1 MEKIEMKNSW
11 NQITVNEF
19 IQLEQLLQ
27 ADIPESYRTSH
38 VVALLTNKSL
48 DEIESLTAVAYTALA
63 RQLSFISEE
72 PKYNE
77 LKDEYII
84 NDRKYILKADLT
96 QISTAQY
103 IDYQNYMKEEEKD
116 VTKLLS
122 CWLIPDGK
130 EYGDGYDMKTVIGD
144 MGDLPL
150 QDSLAICFF
159 FPKQLAA
166 YILILKDSLKKN
178 LKTLA
183 KTEKKITKKQIK
195 QLEDSLNNM
204 ASCLWSLPFAKQQ

>member
-11 NQITVNEF
+11 NQVTVNEF

-38 VVALLTNKSL
+38 VVALLTGKSL

-84 NDRKYILKADLT
+84 NDRKYVLKADLT

-130 EYGDGYDMKTVIGD
+130 EYGDGYDMKTVIED
-144 MGDLPL
+144 MGELPL

-159 FPKQLAA
+159 FRMQLGAF
-166 YILILKDSLKKN
+166 ILILKDSLIKN
-178 LKTLA
+178 LKTLR
-183 KTEKKITKKQIK
+183 KTEKRIKKEQIK
-195 QLEDSLNNM
+195 QLEEFLLNMGYSL
-204 ASCLWSLPFAKQQ
+204 WQLPYAKQH

>member
-1 MEKIEMKNSW
+1 MEKIEIKNSW
-11 NQITVNEF
+11 NQVTVNEF

-38 VVALLTNKSL
+38 VVALLTGKSL

-84 NDRKYILKADLT
+84 NGHKYILKADLT

-130 EYGDGYDMKTVIGD
+130 EYGDGYDMKTVIED
-144 MGDLPL
+144 MGELPL

-159 FPKQLAA
+159 FRMQLGA
-166 YILILKDSLKKN
+166 YILISKDYLKKN

-183 KTEKKITKKQIK
+183 KTEKRIKKEQIK
-195 QLEDSLNNM
+195 QLEEFLNNM
-204 ASCLWSLPFAKQQ
+204 AYSLWLLPYAKQH

>member
-1 MEKIEMKNSW
+1 MKNSW
-11 NQITVNEF
+11 NQVTVNEF

-38 VVALLTNKSL
+38 VVALLTGKSL

-84 NDRKYILKADLT
+84 NDRKYVLKADLT

-130 EYGDGYDMKTVIGD
+130 EYGDGYDMKTVIED
-144 MGDLPL
+144 MGELPL

-159 FPKQLAA
+159 FRMQLGAF
-166 YILILKDSLKKN
+166 ILILKDSLIKN
-178 LKTLA
+178 LKTLR
-183 KTEKKITKKQIK
+183 KTEKRIKKEQIK
-195 QLEDSLNNM
+195 QLEEFLLNMGYSL
-204 ASCLWSLPFAKQQ
+204 WQLPYAKQH

>member
-1 MEKIEMKNSW
+1 MEKIDVKNSW

-38 VVALLTNKSL
+38 VVALLANKSL
-48 DEIESLTAVAYTALA
+48 DEIESLPAMVYTTLA
-63 RQLSFISEE
+63 RKLSFISEE

-84 NDRKYILKADLT
+84 NGHKYILKADLT

-130 EYGDGYDMKTVIGD
+130 EYGDGYDMKNVIED
-144 MGDLPL
+144 MGNLPL

-159 FPKQLAA
+159 FRSQLAV

-183 KTEKKITKKQIK
+183 KTEKRIKKEQIK
-195 QLEDSLNNM
+195 QLEEFLLNMGYSLW
-204 ASCLWSLPFAKQQ
+204 CWPFQKQL